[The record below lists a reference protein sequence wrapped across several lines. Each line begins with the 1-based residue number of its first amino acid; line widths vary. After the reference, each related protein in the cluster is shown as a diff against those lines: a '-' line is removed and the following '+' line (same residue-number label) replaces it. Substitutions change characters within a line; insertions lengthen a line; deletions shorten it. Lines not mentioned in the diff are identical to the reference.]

1 MHQPDN
7 QHSVEMK
14 LITRRIF
21 IACLFVV
28 LILTAGQCETYG
40 RQERSA
46 PNSFV
51 DWVAPALPTNHPQT
65 PAEEEAGRN
74 QGRKLPPPEI
84 LQPTLDSKL
93 RDYRPVATELS
104 GRYRAASSDVLPGL
118 VKQWIAEFHKYYP
131 NVIIDLEPPYAG
143 SLGAKELVKGNLD
156 LVFVSRE
163 LKPDDVTDF
172 KARFGYDPLSVPI
185 CGGSYRHFGFLD
197 AVAFFTN
204 KDNPLEKLTFDQLD
218 GILSSTHFRSG
229 KAYTTWGDLGLAG
242 EWADKPIHIYGVK
255 PWNGFEEFVRQ
266 RVLSIPGKRG
276 EWRDGINFER
286 VVFPLASRVA
296 QDRYGIGYSGVA
308 YIDAG
313 VKVLPLSENNSEG
326 FYAPSYE
333 NVAFAKY
340 PLGRLIYANL
350 NAAPDT
356 PPPPALKEF
365 LTFIVSKQGQQT
377 VLAQAIYLP
386 LRGWQSEKSL
396 SLIGN

>member
-1 MHQPDN
+1 MHEPDS
-7 QHSVEMK
+7 QHPVEMK
-14 LITRRIF
+14 LITRGIF
-21 IACLFVV
+21 IACLCVV
-28 LILTAGQCETYG
+28 LILTAGQCQAHE
-40 RQERSA
+40 QQDSSA

-51 DWVAPALPTNHPQT
+51 EWVVPALPPNHPQT
-65 PAEEEAGRN
+65 SAEEEAGRK

-118 VKQWIAEFHKYYP
+118 VQQWIAEFHKYYP
-131 NVIIDLEPPYAG
+131 NVVIDLEPPFAG

-204 KDNPLEKLTFDQLD
+204 KNNPLERLTFEQLD

-242 EWADKPIHIYGVK
+242 QWADKPIHIYGVK

-276 EWRDGINFER
+276 EWRDGINFEK

-308 YIDAG
+308 YIDSG

-326 FYAPSYE
+326 SYAPSYE
-333 NVAFAKY
+333 NVALAEY
-340 PLGRLIYANL
+340 PLARLIYANL
-350 NAAPDT
+350 NAAPGT
-356 PPPPALKEF
+356 PLPPALKEF
-365 LTFIVSKQGQQT
+365 LTFIVSKQGQQA
-377 VLAQAIYLP
+377 VLTQAIYLP

-396 SLIGN
+396 FLIGN

>member
-1 MHQPDN
+1 
-7 QHSVEMK
+7 VELK
-14 LITRRIF
+14 LIAREVVT
-21 IACLFVV
+21 AYLFVA
-28 LILTAGQCETYG
+28 LIVTTAGQGQTHE
-40 RQERSA
+40 QQDRSA

-51 DWVAPALPTNHPQT
+51 DWVVPAVPPNHPQT
-65 PAEEEAGRN
+65 PGEEEVGRN
-74 QGRKLPPPEI
+74 QGRKLPPPEL

-93 RDYRPVATELS
+93 RDYRPVSAGLS
-104 GRYRAASSDVLPGL
+104 GTYKAAASDVLPGL

-131 NVIIDLEPPYAG
+131 KVVIDLEPPYAG

-156 LVFVSRE
+156 IVFVSRE
-163 LKPDDVTDF
+163 LKPDDITDF

-197 AVAFFTN
+197 AVVFFAN
-204 KDNPLEKLTFDQLD
+204 KDNPIEKLTFDQVD
-218 GILSSTHFRSG
+218 GILSSTHLRSG
-229 KAYTTWGDLGLAG
+229 KAYTTWGDLGLSG
-242 EWADKPIHIYGVK
+242 EWADKPIHMYGVR

-266 RVLSIPGKRG
+266 RVLSLPGKRG
-276 EWRDGINFER
+276 EWRDGINFEK
-286 VVFPLASRVA
+286 VVFPLASHVA

-313 VKVLPLSENNSEG
+313 VRVLPLSENQNEG

-333 NVAFAKY
+333 NVALAKY
-340 PLGRLIYANL
+340 PLARLIYANL
-350 NAAPDT
+350 NAAAGT

-365 LTFIVSKQGQQT
+365 LTFIVSKQGQQV